1 MFERLPP
8 EEDGDISKVDYL
20 DQTKILLVDMPRMLR
35 DIVRAVAEQDP
46 SLEIVGEVSWDTD
59 LTATAASYGAA
70 VIVAGARA
78 WSGSE
83 IGELLEARPRTRVLT
98 IGADGAQSILY
109 RLSPEAVSLGDLSPA
124 RLLEAI
130 HG

>member
-1 MFERLPP
+1 
-8 EEDGDISKVDYL
+8 L

-35 DIVRAVAEQDP
+35 DIVRAVAAQDP
-46 SLEIVGEVSWDTD
+46 ALQIVGEVSWETD
-59 LTATAASYGAA
+59 LTATAYLYDAA

-78 WSGSE
+78 KSRSE

-98 IGADGAQSILY
+98 IAADGAQSILY
-109 RLSPEAVSLGDLSPA
+109 RLSPEAVALGDLSPA

>member
-1 MFERLPP
+1 M
-8 EEDGDISKVDYL
+8 

-46 SLEIVGEVSWDTD
+46 SLEIVGEVPWESD
-59 LTATAASYGAA
+59 LTATASSYDAA

-78 WSGSE
+78 SSAPA

-98 IGADGAQSILY
+98 IAADGAQSILY
-109 RLSPEAVSLGDLSPA
+109 RLSPEAVALGDLSPS
-124 RLLEAI
+124 RLLQAI

>member
-1 MFERLPP
+1 
-8 EEDGDISKVDYL
+8 
-20 DQTKILLVDMPRMLR
+20 MPRMLR
-35 DIVRAVAEQDP
+35 DIVRAVAAQDP
-46 SLEIVGEVSWDTD
+46 SLDIVGEVSWETD
-59 LTATAASYGAA
+59 LTATASSYDAV

-78 WSGSE
+78 SSGSA

-98 IGADGAQSILY
+98 IDADGAQSVLY

-124 RLLEAI
+124 RLLKAI